1 MGQTNF
7 TDVVVDD
14 AEELA
19 AGRGQLTTQL
29 TAIKA
34 DLDAFATLTT
44 ELRVD
49 HETVNLGGDSCR

>member
-19 AGRGQLTTQL
+19 IGRGQLTTQL

-34 DLDAFATLTT
+34 DVKYCRLQATACK
-44 ELRVD
+44 E
-49 HETVNLGGDSCR
+49 